1 MGNLKQYQQRQ
12 AKQQKPQWSVELA
25 VKWKALEWDE
35 QEQRSKEQAGKT
47 TVTSTFILGDSPTAA
62 SVLAHLQRHRIQQ
75 MEGVIRVFQF
85 QPRAVERSIKF
96 THCKI
101 NSNDI

>member
-12 AKQQKPQWSVELA
+12 AKRQKQQWSVELA

-35 QEQRSKEQAGKT
+35 QEKKVGKLI
-47 TVTSTFILGDSPTAA
+47 VTSTFILGDSPTAA

-75 MEGVIRVFQF
+75 MEGVINVFQF
-85 QPRAVERSIKF
+85 QPRAVERSITF